1 MYIYIYIYIFVIIL
15 ILFIYIYIL
24 SFMNITLKNV
34 IYDLT
39 MIKFFNFESVYL
51 YI

>member
-1 MYIYIYIYIFVIIL
+1 
-15 ILFIYIYIL
+15 
-24 SFMNITLKNV
+24 MNITLKNV